1 MPDIATTSLP
11 SAATHVAIPL
21 QDMSQR
27 PLLQDPAPALAQ
39 VGNSAIAGCLQRP
52 GQCPKIVAG
61 AILGF
66 GLYALASEA
75 RAQWRL
81 PANAHRG
88 ETATRPAGGQT
99 DRTASPAPRYRL
111 DPDRLPPGITAAMVP
126 ASPSLNA
133 SQLDAP
139 ATACRSLDGY
149 VNGRWRASLE
159 LAGSRSRQSTFDKL
173 RDRSLVIRWQ
183 LAEQIAVQPEPTPAE
198 KVIGDL
204 WATGMDH
211 AGLQAQALA
220 PLQPELDAI
229 DTLLDGTAVEKH
241 LAWLCSQGRSPL
253 QDFSAHPDLDAPG
266 RNLGYLAQ
274 GALGLPDSAW
284 YSDPARATTLAA
296 YRQHIARLL
305 VLGGAT
311 PEAAEHQADDV
322 LALETELAAHAL
334 PFAELARDD
343 AVYYNPVA
351 LQAAEWEVPDVD
363 WPAFLT
369 AQGQPLDRVFSLGM
383 PAYHQ
388 RLAEL
393 LHERP
398 IDTWRAYLRF
408 RALDAAAPC
417 LDEPMVAAHE
427 AFHGGVLKGRSA
439 PVPRW
444 AAVLDLIERRA
455 GEAFSESYVPLAY
468 PDDAGTAIK
477 ALGQQMRAQFHEHL
491 QTADW
496 LEPETRRA
504 AQEKLQQLRIDTGH
518 PPRWPSWVGAGT
530 DRSSFLHDIQ
540 AVQRYVHQR
549 NIALI
554 GQPVDTALWKLT
566 AQTADAYHDAG
577 QNRMVLPAAILQS
590 PFFDS
595 NADPAL
601 NYGGIGMVIG
611 HEMAHG
617 VYAEG
622 SIVDGQGQPRDWW
635 QPQDHARFAVIRAK
649 LQSQADAY
657 SIAGTPVDGALTID
671 ENLADL
677 AGLSVALD
685 ALKAA
690 TAGSEDPM
698 IDGLSR
704 EQRFFANYALC
715 WRLHAT
721 PQRAALDMATDNH
734 APPSIRADIGPSNLP
749 AFAAAFNC
757 TANAPMARPE
767 SERVVFL

>member
-1 MPDIATTSLP
+1 MPDIAATSPP
-11 SAATHVAIPL
+11 SAAAHMAIPL
-21 QDMSQR
+21 QHMTEQ
-27 PLLQDPAPALAQ
+27 PLLQDAAPALAQ
-39 VGNSAIAGCLQRP
+39 VGNSVLPGCLQRP
-52 GQCPKIVAG
+52 KQCPQIVAG

-66 GLYALASEA
+66 GLYKLAETGLT
-75 RAQWRL
+75 QWRL
-81 PANAHRG
+81 QSHSHHHGSAPP
-88 ETATRPAGGQT
+88 PAGSQAEHT
-99 DRTASPAPRYRL
+99 VSPASRYRL
-111 DPDRLPPGITAAMVP
+111 DPDLLPPGITAAMVP
-126 ASPSLNA
+126 ASPSLNT
-133 SQLDAP
+133 SQLDTP
-139 ATACRSLDGY
+139 ATACRSLDSY
-149 VNGRWRASLE
+149 VNGRWRAGLE
-159 LAGSRSRQSTFDKL
+159 LAGSRSRQGTFDQL
-173 RDRSLVIRWQ
+173 RDRSLVVRWQ
-183 LAEQIAVQPEPTPAE
+183 LAEQIAEQAEPTPAE

-204 WATGMDH
+204 WATAMDH
-211 AGLQAQALA
+211 ASLQAQALA

-229 DTLLDGTAVEKH
+229 DALSDGTAVEKH
-241 LAWLCSQGRSPL
+241 LAWLCSQGLSPL
-253 QDFSAHPDLDAPG
+253 QAFSAHPDMNAPW

-284 YSDPARATTLAA
+284 YSDPARATTRAA

-305 VLGGAT
+305 ALGGAT

-334 PFAELARDD
+334 PFAALSGDD
-343 AVYYNPVA
+343 ALYYNPVA
-351 LQAAEWEVPDVD
+351 LQAAQTAVPGVD

-417 LDEPMVAAHE
+417 LDAPLVAAHE
-427 AFHGGVLKGRSA
+427 AFHGGVLKGRGA

-444 AAVLDLIERRA
+444 AAVLDLIERHA

-477 ALGQQMRAQFHEHL
+477 ALEQQMRAQFHQHL

-496 LEPETRRA
+496 LAPETRRA

-518 PPRWPSWVGAGT
+518 PPRWPSWDGAGT
-530 DRSSFLHDIQ
+530 DRSSFLHDIH

-554 GQPVDTALWKLT
+554 GQPVDPTVWKLT
-566 AQTADAYHDAG
+566 AQTVDAYYEVG
-577 QNRMVLPAAILQS
+577 QNRMVLPAAILQP

-595 NADPAL
+595 NVDPAL
-601 NYGGIGMVIG
+601 NYGAIGIVIG
-611 HEMAHG
+611 HEMAH
-617 VYAEG
+617 ALFADG
-622 SIVDGQGQPRDWW
+622 STLDGQGQPKDWW

-649 LQSQADAY
+649 LQAQANAY

-698 IDGLSR
+698 IDGLTR

-721 PQRAALDMATDNH
+721 PERASLDMATDNH
-734 APPSIRADIGPSNLP
+734 APPRVRADIGPSNLP
-749 AFAAAFNC
+749 AFAQAFNC